1 MPFPII
7 LSAPSGGGKTTI
19 AHALLRQRHD
29 LGYSVSCTTRPARPN
44 EVDGKDYFFLSRDEF
59 DGRRNSGEFAEWA
72 HVHDRMYGTLRG
84 EVDRLLDSGR
94 HVLMDIDV
102 QGAAQFAAAFPDS
115 VLIFLVPPSAEVLRQ
130 RLCGRKTEDSEALRR
145 RLQTSRDELR
155 AVSGYQ
161 YVVVNDRLDEA
172 VRNVSAI
179 VDAEMLRRVRQP
191 DIPSRV
197 EALVAELDRILVEA

>member
-19 AHALLRQRHD
+19 AHALLRKRDD

-44 EVDGKDYFFLSRDEF
+44 EVDGKDYFFLSTDEF
-59 DGRRNSGEFAEWA
+59 IGRRDAGEFAEWA
-72 HVHDRMYGTLRG
+72 HVHDRMYGTLSG
-84 EVDRLLDSGR
+84 EVDRLLASGR

-130 RLCGRKTEDSEALRR
+130 RLSGRMTEDGDALRR

-155 AVSGYQ
+155 AVSAYQ

-179 VDAEMLRRVRQP
+179 IDAEMLRRVRQP
-191 DIPSRV
+191 DIPERV

>member
-19 AHALLRQRHD
+19 AHALLRQRSD
-29 LGYSVSCTTRPARPN
+29 LGYSISCTTRPARPN
-44 EVDGKDYFFLSRDEF
+44 EVDGKDYFFLTADEF
-59 DGRRNSGEFAEWA
+59 DGRQAAGEFAEWA
-72 HVHDRMYGTLRG
+72 HVHGRRYGTLRG
-84 EVDRLLDSGR
+84 EVDRLLASGR

-102 QGAAQFAAAFPDS
+102 QGAAQFAASFPES

-130 RLCGRKTEDSEALRR
+130 RLSGRMTESAEALRC

-155 AVSGYQ
+155 AVSAYQ

-172 VRNVSAI
+172 VRQVSAI
-179 VDAEMLRRVRQP
+179 IDAEALRRVRQP
-191 DIPSRV
+191 DISSRV
-197 EALVAELDRILVEA
+197 DALVAELDRILVEV

>member
-1 MPFPII
+1 M
-7 LSAPSGGGKTTI
+7 
-19 AHALLRQRHD
+19 
-29 LGYSVSCTTRPARPN
+29 GYSVSCTTRPARPN
-44 EVDGKDYFFLSRDEF
+44 EVDGKDYFFLTTVEF
-59 DGRRNSGEFAEWA
+59 VHRREAGDFAEWA

-84 EVDRLLDSGR
+84 EVDRLLAGGR

-130 RLCGRKTEDSEALRR
+130 RLLGRSTEDSETLRR

-155 AVSGYQ
+155 AVSAYE

-179 VDAEMLRRVRQP
+179 IDAETLRRVRQP
-191 DIPSRV
+191 DMPARV
-197 EALVAELDRILVEA
+197 ESLVIELDRILAEA